1 MNGEYLDIS
10 TNEVQ
15 LTDEERKKAYMK
27 EWREKHR
34 EHIRAYNKQH
44 HIQIRQ
50 EASDIYYV
58 VSELRALK
66 RLQEQENKD
75 LMNTIADYMSTIREE
90 NQSLKKYVNELLKEA
105 DQLKQNESIP
115 TETDRTPTETP
126 VPQIYEPSLVMPI
139 QVQQPVIP
147 ETLEIKKIKKIRK
160 VKVKKP
166 VSPTLSVTSVE
177 SYTTPSKFSKNLID
191 EVLDDLIDSDGNV
204 IMSESDY

>member
-10 TNEVQ
+10 TNEVE

-66 RLQEQENKD
+66 RLQEQANKD
-75 LMNTIADYMSTIREE
+75 LMNTIADYMTTIREE

-105 DQLKQNESIP
+105 DQLKQNESIGVE
-115 TETDRTPTETP
+115 TERTPTESP
-126 VPQIYEPSLVMPI
+126 VPQIYEPPLVMPA

-147 ETLEIKKIKKIRK
+147 EILEVKKIKKIRK
-160 VKVKKP
+160 VKVKQP
-166 VSPTLSVTSVE
+166 ASPTFSVTSVE
-177 SYTTPSKFSKNLID
+177 SYTTPSKFSKNLIN

-204 IMSESDY
+204 IMSESD

>member
-10 TNEVQ
+10 TNEVE

-75 LMNTIADYMSTIREE
+75 LMNTIADYMTTIREE

-105 DQLKQNESIP
+105 DQLKQNESIGVE
-115 TETDRTPTETP
+115 TERTPTESP
-126 VPQIYEPSLVMPI
+126 VPQIYEPPLVMPA

-147 ETLEIKKIKKIRK
+147 EILEVKKIKKIRK
-160 VKVKKP
+160 VKVKQP
-166 VSPTLSVTSVE
+166 ASPTFSVTSVE
-177 SYTTPSKFSKNLID
+177 SYTTPSKFSKNLIN

-204 IMSESDY
+204 IMSESD

>member
-10 TNEVQ
+10 TNEVE
-15 LTDEERKKAYMK
+15 LTEEERKKAYMK

-34 EHIRAYNKQH
+34 EHIRAYNKKH

-50 EASDIYYV
+50 EASDIYYL
-58 VSELRALK
+58 VSEMRSFKLKYDKLLEEIISLRECINQLQLNPTSKLK
-66 RLQEQENKD
+66 VELEPEIIPDLEKSLYTIPSSQKSYIPDILEN
-75 LMNTIADYMSTIREE
+75 
-90 NQSLKKYVNELLKEA
+90 
-105 DQLKQNESIP
+105 
-115 TETDRTPTETP
+115 TERTPTQSP
-126 VPQIYEPSLVMPI
+126 V
-139 QVQQPVIP
+139 PVIP